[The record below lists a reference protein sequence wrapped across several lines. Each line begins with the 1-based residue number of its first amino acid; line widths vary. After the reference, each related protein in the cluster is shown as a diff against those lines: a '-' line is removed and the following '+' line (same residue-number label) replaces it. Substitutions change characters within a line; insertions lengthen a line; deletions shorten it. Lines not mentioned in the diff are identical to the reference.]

1 MSYSVKAHNL
11 GGIQSYGESITSFS
25 AALTAAAAQTQRSF
39 TDRVGGQRGEVI
51 KAFFGKLNIL
61 QDQVFQQAPEALK
74 AYGEGVS
81 DFGHAV
87 QGLGFGKYAYTD
99 KGAIDGI
106 VNTLKGPQYEEMIAK
121 KNGLKPLMEE
131 AQEAL
136 GFGTVDFTGYDER
149 AQAFIN
155 DEVNARNTTHQG
167 ISDADDALKKV
178 AETGKATFEDLA
190 GVIKNA
196 QAIISAGPE
205 RTYNNIM
212 KNKAV
217 TVEKLDYLD
226 FIQNEADAE
235 IMLAA
240 WEGNLE
246 KTGKID
252 PKTISQSGYLIISM
266 EISSAVEENDKDK
279 IERYF
284 DSFGKLDVETT
295 KAHIKN
301 LKEVNKG
308 YAKNLIAVQAG
319 LKEAKYD
326 ENSPEMLAL
335 KKRLNAINKFN
346 GLLQSVE
353 ELNIGTSTSSN
364 YSSSTMYTHHTEYGF
379 KILDLGKENDV
390 IQFEVTENQDGVLKT
405 KRYSSSISQT
415 VSDEAL
421 SEAVKG
427 LGDSVEKKEKEG
439 MHNFLNILNAAADF
453 VPGGKPTKV
462 ALGAFKAILNSVDSS
477 IDLSGGA
484 ATVGSAVPEKIKIGG
499 KEIPVKEFTTGTGR
513 LLAAW
518 KKHEDNLSG
527 QNKEI
532 LEARMKVIN
541 RLTGKGGISLIQ
553 ENVPKY
559 DVWKGDVPTNTPKV
573 LKIDIS
579 NYYDYDAYLREEY
592 LNQYGVKQYFES
604 GITNTS
610 MEEYMKLIDKTT
622 SPEVQEYLKGQ
633 SSLTIE
639 KMDENQLRGLVNAL
653 DKLPKGREGFV
664 DNYLAN
670 NKYRE
675 AQ

>member
-1 MSYSVKAHNL
+1 
-11 GGIQSYGESITSFS
+11 
-25 AALTAAAAQTQRSF
+25 
-39 TDRVGGQRGEVI
+39 
-51 KAFFGKLNIL
+51 
-61 QDQVFQQAPEALK
+61 
-74 AYGEGVS
+74 
-81 DFGHAV
+81 
-87 QGLGFGKYAYTD
+87 
-99 KGAIDGI
+99 
-106 VNTLKGPQYEEMIAK
+106 
-121 KNGLKPLMEE
+121 
-131 AQEAL
+131 
-136 GFGTVDFTGYDER
+136 
-149 AQAFIN
+149 
-155 DEVNARNTTHQG
+155 
-167 ISDADDALKKV
+167 
-178 AETGKATFEDLA
+178 
-190 GVIKNA
+190 
-196 QAIISAGPE
+196 
-205 RTYNNIM
+205 
-212 KNKAV
+212 
-217 TVEKLDYLD
+217 
-226 FIQNEADAE
+226 
-235 IMLAA
+235 
-240 WEGNLE
+240 
-246 KTGKID
+246 
-252 PKTISQSGYLIISM
+252 
-266 EISSAVEENDKDK
+266 
-279 IERYF
+279 
-284 DSFGKLDVETT
+284 
-295 KAHIKN
+295 
-301 LKEVNKG
+301 
-308 YAKNLIAVQAG
+308 
-319 LKEAKYD
+319 
-326 ENSPEMLAL
+326 
-335 KKRLNAINKFN
+335 
-346 GLLQSVE
+346 
-353 ELNIGTSTSSN
+353 
-364 YSSSTMYTHHTEYGF
+364 
-379 KILDLGKENDV
+379 
-390 IQFEVTENQDGVLKT
+390 
-405 KRYSSSISQT
+405 
-415 VSDEAL
+415 
-421 SEAVKG
+421 
-427 LGDSVEKKEKEG
+427 

-453 VPGGKPTKV
+453 VPGGKTTKV